1 MTKEV
6 LIKGGYGGRIEV
18 GRDQVLE
25 IMNEGG
31 QQICDFFAFNAENLD
46 ETLSPSHTRSA
57 LRRIV
62 LEVGDRL
69 VSRFRAPMFEILE
82 DTCGRH
88 DITFPPCDPVAYEQR
103 FGMHDH
109 RSCRTNLAEAI
120 ADMGISYAFLPE
132 PINFFQ
138 NTPVLA
144 DGSIEHQTSLAK
156 PGDKVVLRAEMNLIA
171 AGSACPMEGGVNGDR
186 LTDIRFVVREA

>member
-1 MTKEV
+1 MASDV

-18 GRDQVLE
+18 GRGQILE
-25 IMNEGG
+25 IVNEGG
-31 QQICDFFAFNAENLD
+31 QQICDFFAFNAEDLD
-46 ETLSPSHTRSA
+46 ETLSPAHTRSA

-69 VSRFRAPMFEILE
+69 FSRFRRPMFEILE

-88 DITFPPCDPVAYEQR
+88 DITFPPCDPVVYEQR

-120 ADMGISYAFLPE
+120 ADKGVPYAFLPE

-138 NTPVLA
+138 NTPIMA
-144 DGSIEHQTSLAK
+144 DGRIEHHTSLAK
-156 PGDKVVLRAEMNLIA
+156 PGDKVVLRAEMDVIA

>member
-1 MTKEV
+1 MASEV

-18 GRDQVLE
+18 GRGQILE
-25 IMNEGG
+25 IVNEGG
-31 QQICDFFAFNAENLD
+31 QQICDFFAFNAEDLD
-46 ETLSPSHTRSA
+46 ETLSPAHTRSA

-69 VSRFRAPMFEILE
+69 FSRLRRPMFEIVE

-88 DITFPPCDPVAYEQR
+88 DITFPPCDPVVYEQR
-103 FGMHDH
+103 FAMYGH

-120 ADMGISYAFLPE
+120 ADQGIPYAYLPE

-138 NTPVLA
+138 NTPILA
-144 DGSIEHQTSLAK
+144 DGRIEHHTSLAK
-156 PGDKVVLRAEMNLIA
+156 PGDKVVLRAEMDVIA

-186 LTDIRFVVREA
+186 LTDIRFVVHDE

>member
-1 MTKEV
+1 MASDV

-18 GRDQVLE
+18 GRGEILE
-25 IMNEGG
+25 IVNEGG
-31 QQICDFFAFNAENLD
+31 QQICDFFAFNAEDLD
-46 ETLSPSHTRSA
+46 ETLSPAHTRSA

-69 VSRFRAPMFEILE
+69 FSRFRRPMFEILE

-88 DITFPPCDPVAYEQR
+88 DITFPPCDPVVYEQR

-120 ADMGISYAFLPE
+120 ADKGVPYAFLPE

-138 NTPVLA
+138 NTPIMA
-144 DGSIEHQTSLAK
+144 DGRIEHHTSLAK
-156 PGDKVVLRAEMNLIA
+156 PGDKVVLRAEMDVIA

>member
-1 MTKEV
+1 MASDV

-18 GRDQVLE
+18 GRGQILE
-25 IMNEGG
+25 IVNEGG
-31 QQICDFFAFNAENLD
+31 QQICDFFAFNAEDLD
-46 ETLSPSHTRSA
+46 ETLSPAHTRSA

-69 VSRFRAPMFEILE
+69 FSRFRRPMFEILE

-88 DITFPPCDPVAYEQR
+88 DITFPPCDPVVYEQR

-120 ADMGISYAFLPE
+120 ADKGVPYAFLPE

-138 NTPVLA
+138 NTPIMA
-144 DGSIEHQTSLAK
+144 DGRIEHHTSLAK
-156 PGDKVVLRAEMNLIA
+156 PGDKVVLRAEMDVIA

-186 LTDIRFVVREA
+186 LTDIRFVVRET

>member
-1 MTKEV
+1 MTGEI

-18 GRDQVLE
+18 ERGQILE
-25 IMNEGG
+25 IVNEGG
-31 QQICDFFAFNAENLD
+31 QQICDFFAFNAEDPD
-46 ETLSPSHTRSA
+46 ETLSPAHTRSA

-62 LEVGDRL
+62 LEIGDRL
-69 VSRFRAPMFEILE
+69 FSRYRKPMFEIIE

-88 DITFPPCDPVAYEQR
+88 DITFPPCDPVVYEQR

-120 ADMGISYAFLPE
+120 ADKNIPYAFLPE
-132 PINFFQ
+132 PINFFK
-138 NTPVLA
+138 NTPIMA
-144 DGSIEHQTSLAK
+144 DGRIEHHTSLAK
-156 PGDKVVLRAEMNLIA
+156 PGDKVVLRAEMDVIA

-186 LTDIRFVVREA
+186 LTDIRFVVRDA